1 MSGFRV
7 GRMLGIELRIHPSWF
22 IIVALVLWM
31 LAGVA
36 LPADFPQL
44 GTPVRVTMALAITV
58 LFFASLLAHELA
70 HSAVAVAR
78 GIPVHRITFFLFGG
92 MAQTSR
98 ESRTPSE
105 EFLIAVA
112 GPIMSFLLAG
122 ASFGLWWVSAVNDWG
137 LGVSGIAAYV
147 AALNLIL
154 GIFNLLPGFPMDG
167 GRILRSILWALT
179 GNVTRATH
187 WASRVG
193 VGMALLL
200 AAYGVWRVIVGE
212 VMGGLWLVLIALFI
226 RNAAR
231 MSYRQHLMGRLQH
244 VVQQQWE
251 AGYHHRTA
259 GRGGELTEEPGGTAV
274 ARRNPEVRSTRHV

>member
-7 GRMLGIELRIHPSWF
+7 GRMLGIELRVHPSWF
-22 IIVALVLWM
+22 IIVALVIWILG
-31 LAGVA
+31 GVA

-44 GTPVRVTMALAITV
+44 GTPVRLAMALTLTV

-98 ESRTPSE
+98 ESRTPAE

-122 ASFGLWWVSAVNDWG
+122 ASFGLWRASVVNDWG
-137 LGVSGIAAYV
+137 QVVAGSAAYV
-147 AALNLIL
+147 AAFNMIL
-154 GIFNLLPGFPMDG
+154 GVFNLLPGFPMDG
-167 GRILRSILWALT
+167 GRILRSILWAMT
-179 GNVTRATH
+179 GNMTRATR

-200 AAYGVWRVIVGE
+200 AGYGVWRVIQGE
-212 VMGGLWLVLIALFI
+212 VVGGLWLVLIALFI

-259 GRGGELTEEPGGTAV
+259 GSGEGLRGTERTAV
-274 ARRNPEVRSTRHV
+274 TRKDAEARRPRHV

>member
-7 GRMLGIELRIHPSWF
+7 GRLLGIELRIHPSWF
-22 IIVALVLWM
+22 IIVALVMWM

-44 GTPVRVTMALAITV
+44 GTTVRTAMALTITV

-92 MAQTSR
+92 MAQTSH

-112 GPIMSFLLAG
+112 GPVMSFLLAG
-122 ASFGLWWVSAVNDWG
+122 ASFGLWWVSVTNDWG
-137 LGVSGIAAYV
+137 PVVAGGAAYV

-154 GIFNLLPGFPMDG
+154 AVFNLLPGFPMDG

-179 GNVTRATH
+179 GNMTRATH
-187 WASRVG
+187 WASGVG

-200 AAYGVWRVIVGE
+200 AAYGGWQVIQGE
-212 VMGGLWLVLIALFI
+212 IVAGLWLVMIALFI

-251 AGYHHRTA
+251 AGYHHRAT
-259 GRGGELTEEPGGTAV
+259 GSVEELGEEPGG
-274 ARRNPEVRSTRHV
+274 SL